1 MAWTEQELDRLVELA
16 KREMLAKTGRVF
28 CVPKSAN
35 RLDYFGGGSC
45 VYVESRKRRFAV
57 SCEHVTRDAAE
68 VLTAIPA
75 TEDPN
80 SPREST
86 RKLTSVPVLRED
98 AQSDLAILDVSRCDL
113 VAAKKHLYPL
123 ESSDPID
130 QDWAKQ
136 NLPGLSAF
144 MCGGWADQTEIFP
157 LGNDDFF
164 VYGTPYAAGGPI
176 IEVTETSI
184 VAEFKEDREM
194 LRNVKEF
201 PDLADVTISG
211 GSRDLKGTSGSG
223 LWIVGDGHCRLAGIL
238 KGPASGLPGDPKIR
252 FTPVWA
258 LRKLFEDLPQVV
270 TTTSA
275 D

>member
-1 MAWTEQELDRLVELA
+1 
-16 KREMLAKTGRVF
+16 MLQA
-28 CVPKSAN
+28 
-35 RLDYFGGGSC
+35 
-45 VYVESRKRRFAV
+45 
-57 SCEHVTRDAAE
+57 
-68 VLTAIPA
+68 
-75 TEDPN
+75 
-80 SPREST
+80 
-86 RKLTSVPVLRED
+86 D
-98 AQSDLAILDVSRCDL
+98 AQSDLAILDVSKCNL

-136 NLPGLSAF
+136 NLPGLASF
-144 MCGGWADQTEIFP
+144 MCGGWADQTQIFP
-157 LGNDDFF
+157 LGNDDFLL
-164 VYGTPYAAGGPI
+164 YGPTYAAGGAI

-184 VAEFKEDREM
+184 VAEFKEEREM

-211 GSRDLKGTSGSG
+211 GSRNLKGTSGAG

-252 FTPVWA
+252 FTAVWV

-275 D
+275 E